1 MSGIWARKFDD
12 PKDLKKNHN
21 QIIIVLNGTFRE
33 KTYFEKLNEVTSMG
47 RCSSGFSNQ

>member
-12 PKDLKKNHN
+12 PKDLKKQN

-33 KTYFEKLNEVTSMG
+33 KSYFETLNEVTLVG
-47 RCSSGFSNQ
+47 RCLSGFSNQ